1 MTVAQIE
8 DRLRELGV
16 TEQVEFAPAPPAVVV
31 TAAVR
36 PLPGSELVSF
46 ARAYLESRIDYPGG
60 KVEIEDPRTP
70 RTLTIP
76 DGEPEM
82 RAEVGS
88 RRLLGLV
95 PVAVEVYSRGR
106 KEARVIISFR
116 VRVIAPVPVTARA
129 MESGEIIAASDLEE
143 RERELSLVPES
154 VFVRKDELI
163 GLKVGRALPAGSFI
177 RKEAVERPDL
187 LKKGSQVVLRA
198 RVGSVEART
207 SVQAKDG
214 GAAGEMVSVVNVAS
228 RKTIKARVVDEET
241 VEVVIP

>member
-1 MTVAQIE
+1 M
-8 DRLRELGV
+8 
-16 TEQVEFAPAPPAVVV
+16 
-31 TAAVR
+31 
-36 PLPGSELVSF
+36 
-46 ARAYLESRIDYPGG
+46 
-60 KVEIEDPRTP
+60 
-70 RTLTIP
+70 
-76 DGEPEM
+76 
-82 RAEVGS
+82 
-88 RRLLGLV
+88 
-95 PVAVEVYSRGR
+95 
-106 KEARVIISFR
+106 
-116 VRVIAPVPVTARA
+116 
-129 MESGEIIAASDLEE
+129 
-143 RERELSLVPES
+143 
-154 VFVRKDELI
+154 FVRKDELI